1 MEITLREIRKNYG
14 LVKALRGVDVSL
26 RPGRIYG
33 LLGENGAGKSTLMR
47 VLCGRTRPDGG
58 SILIDGRD
66 AGALNPAE
74 ALRVGVGMLQQD
86 PLDFPAMKVWE
97 NFSLGGKGGGRE
109 AVSKRLNDLA
119 GGFHFSFDPDARL
132 ADLTVGV
139 RQQLSMLR
147 LLDAG
152 VRVLILDEPT
162 TGISLEQKEALF
174 AAMRRLAGEKDR
186 IVILVT
192 HNLEEAVEM
201 CDDILIMRHGK
212 MVGELTPP
220 YSKEAML
227 DLMFGESAAPEVRS
241 TITAGSADREPVLE
255 LTGATFEGE
264 GYDLRD
270 VSLVVR
276 PGEIIGLAGLEG
288 NGQEPFLRGLAGRAR
303 LKAGKV
309 VLAGEDLSGGA
320 PERFRGSGSHLL
332 PAARMEHGLF
342 PDMTVREHFHLAF
355 PGLSGA
361 EGVAFMEE
369 SCKRFRLPVRLSE
382 PAVNLSGGNQ
392 QRLQLALIP
401 EGVKLLLL
409 EHPTRGLD
417 LESCR
422 QIWGHLEER
431 CRQGAA
437 ILFSSA
443 DLEEILDHCHR
454 ALIFFQRR
462 LFADVDAAGLSV
474 NGLGALMSGQ
484 RGRS

>member
-14 LVKALRGVDVSL
+14 LVKALRGVDLSL

-58 SILIDGRD
+58 AILIDGQ
-66 AGALNPAE
+66 AVNALRPAE
-74 ALRVGVGMLQQD
+74 ALSVGVGMLQQD

-109 AVSKRLNDLA
+109 AVSKRLDDLA
-119 GGFHFSFDPDARL
+119 GGFHFAFDPDARL
-132 ADLTVGV
+132 ADLTVGE

-186 IVILVT
+186 TVILVT

-201 CDDILIMRHGK
+201 CDDILIMRQGK

-220 YSKEAML
+220 YSKDAML
-227 DLMFGESAAPEVRS
+227 EFMFGESAPPVMK
-241 TITAGSADREPVLE
+241 TITDGAMDREPVLA
-255 LTGATFEGE
+255 LFGATFEGE
-264 GYDLRD
+264 GFDLEN
-270 VSLVVR
+270 VSLTVR

-309 VLAGEDLSGGA
+309 VLGGQDISGGA

-332 PAARMEHGLF
+332 PAARLEQGLF
-342 PDMTVREHFHLAF
+342 PDMSVREHFQLAI
-355 PGLSGA
+355 PSLSGA
-361 EGVAFMEE
+361 AGVAFMEE

-443 DLEEILDHCHR
+443 DLEEILDHSHR